1 MEEAAILDP
10 AAFVRSPSVTKRL
23 LNRVGAC
30 RAEDQVYERNDH
42 GRGVGTSSAE
52 ASGLKCEDLDS
63 CWKELASDSS
73 HPIVR
78 TPRRCSTPG
87 VLSSDGYDSQGA
99 SGDGTAGGSG

>member
-52 ASGLKCEDLDS
+52 ASGLECEDLDS
-63 CWKELASDSS
+63 CWKAIRQLASDSKN
-73 HPIVR
+73 PEALFNAR
-78 TPRRCSTPG
+78 GP
-87 VLSSDGYDSQGA
+87 
-99 SGDGTAGGSG
+99 